1 MKNTLDKV
9 QLPLR
14 IRYNYEEAPNAA
26 LNYAHGVWGGINQQ
40 GEIEM
45 NFYLESDT
53 MPKYSERLIEP
64 DGSYGQEEC
73 PSDES
78 VKMITRRIHTRVL
91 FNYHTAKAILEWLEE
106 RIEAMEM
113 EGDMF
118 MNESGLEQ

>member
-1 MKNTLDKV
+1 MKNTLDKP

-14 IRYNYEEAPNAA
+14 IRYHYEKNPKAA

-53 MPKYSERLIEP
+53 MPQYSERLIEP
-64 DGSYGQEEC
+64 DGTYGQEEC
-73 PSDES
+73 PCDES
-78 VKMITRRIHTRVL
+78 VKMVTRHIHTSVL

-106 RIEAMEM
+106 RIEAIEM
-113 EGDMF
+113 EGDVF
-118 MNESGLEQ
+118 LTENGIEQ